1 MVDGRDR
8 LIRRPPS
15 GVVSEPSIQTP
26 KENQWAI
33 EGFSYPVSCSAVFNW
48 CPHHWP
54 IRIHE
59 FWIHWSVARRDKK
72 LKLSDKFHWFLHSV
86 SFRRGWRSISATGP
100 KRGWHLGA
108 SRCCKRYLWSQK
120 ERHCWTHL
128 CFSQLRHSNTAL
140 KRRVC
145 NWSSGLNAW
154 HCSIVAQFESCAS
167 VSQVI
172 WPESFEVP
180 RLVAFECPTLFTPS
194 KSFTRT
200 DLRSSQAKRP
210 KAWREL
216 MLQLLRHWNHWCGT
230 KSHPSNI
237 PTNHAKA
244 TICLLNC
251 KDMQRH
257 SLPVFIRFGNLEP
270 AVFESRF
277 L

>member
-1 MVDGRDR
+1 M
-8 LIRRPPS
+8 L
-15 GVVSEPSIQTP
+15 Q
-26 KENQWAI
+26 
-33 EGFSYPVSCSAVFNW
+33 
-48 CPHHWP
+48 
-54 IRIHE
+54 
-59 FWIHWSVARRDKK
+59 
-72 LKLSDKFHWFLHSV
+72 
-86 SFRRGWRSISATGP
+86 
-100 KRGWHLGA
+100 
-108 SRCCKRYLWSQK
+108 RYLWSQK

-230 KSHPSNI
+230 KSHLSNI

-244 TICLLNC
+244 ATCLLNC

-257 SLPVFIRFGNLEP
+257 SLPVFIWLKRQLGTSSLWKSISLKLAFNLIKYNNPLHGIAASSLHKPKPVSRQKTGP
-270 AVFESRF
+270 ALWPVKIFWGFDLWTHTFAWIRNCKGKEKGKLRSKRMRAAAADGASVIVCV
-277 L
+277 LASA